1 MGEVTLPDYVYSGEE
16 RDGQMV
22 DELVL
27 PYLKLALIITTL
39 DGGRKYPMG
48 QLKSLSIGRTLI
60 MRPLT
65 AAQVQESD
73 HYRALLNQRSS
84 T

>member
-1 MGEVTLPDYVYSGEE
+1 MGEVALPDYVYSGEE
-16 RDGQMV
+16 QDGQMV
-22 DELVL
+22 DEYVL
-27 PYLKLALIITTL
+27 PFLKFALIVTVL
-39 DGGRKYPMG
+39 DGGHKYPKG
-48 QLKSLSIGRTLI
+48 QLKSLSIGRTII

-73 HYRALLNQRSS
+73 HYRALLNQRTS